1 MSESVLA
8 TPKNPRVRVV
18 KKPKTEPASEQL
30 DIHGDIRQ
38 KLRYFIT
45 QKKIPNIIFHGAS
58 GCGKNTLAWN
68 FIRSIYGNNKGA
80 LKDYV
85 MHVNCAHGK
94 GIRFIRE
101 DLKFFAKTNVD
112 LKDGEIFKSVVLMN
126 ADKLTTDAQSALRR
140 CIELF
145 NHSTRF
151 FIVVEDK
158 CKLLRPIL
166 SRFCEIHVPE
176 PVIDGKQVNLH
187 THLLR
192 NTFAGAALDKLRQ
205 QRAEWLEKEV
215 SFGKEPTYGELIL
228 LANKMHERA
237 YSGMDLLLWLE
248 GRPETEMPSDKK
260 YERLIAFQKVRHE
273 FRNEK
278 LLMLFMLH
286 FMLFRSNDSLENIS
300 FM

>member
-1 MSESVLA
+1 MSDVV
-8 TPKNPRVRVV
+8 KVKRRVRVV
-18 KKPKTEPASEQL
+18 KSAEQL
-30 DIHGDIRQ
+30 DIHGDIRH
-38 KLRYFIT
+38 KLQYFIA
-45 QKKIPNIIFHGAS
+45 QKKIPNILFHGVS

-68 FIRSIYGNNKGA
+68 FIRSIYGNDKGA
-80 LKDYV
+80 QKDYI

-112 LKDGEIFKSVVLMN
+112 LKDGEIFKSVVLLN

-176 PVIDGKQVNLH
+176 PVIDGMQVNLH
-187 THLLR
+187 AHLR
-192 NTFAGAALDKLRQ
+192 GKTFAGAAMARFKQ
-205 QRAEWLEKEV
+205 QRAEWLEKAV
-215 SFGKEPTYGELIL
+215 TFHNTAQHDATTIIR
-228 LANKMHERA
+228 LAQDLYERA
-237 YSGMDLLLWLE
+237 YSSTDLLQWLE
-248 GRPETEMPSDKK
+248 SRPESDLPSEQK
-260 YERLIAFQKVRHE
+260 YEKLIAFQKVRHE
-273 FRNEK
+273 FRNER
-278 LLMLFMLH
+278 LLMMFMLH

-300 FM
+300 FI